1 MNLKKIAVLTLSV
14 AALTGSSAFAAFKF
28 EKPVTVIVP
37 FAAGG
42 TSDLQI
48 RQMQPYL
55 EKELGTNLVVV
66 NIKGGS
72 GVIGT
77 TQYLNDYKADG
88 YSILYTL
95 ATPVVYRPLTGTT
108 SYNYDKDLKA
118 VSRTMSLPMYLIVSD
133 KSRFKS
139 AREIIDY
146 IKSNPGKFTY
156 ANVGNG
162 GNGHL
167 AFASFL
173 FGAGLKA
180 KSVPYAGGTAECY
193 TAMMGGEVDA
203 AVYGE
208 ANLIA
213 QADCHGAINLGSKS
227 TVKSL
232 RTVPTLAELGYEG
245 YETNNL
251 GGFLY
256 QKGVPVEAVETFD
269 AAVKAVLENSEFL
282 TTADKTGFT
291 PAYANATDFEKI
303 IRQCSDNAA
312 PIMKELGY
320 GKKKK

>member
-1 MNLKKIAVLTLSV
+1 MFIKKTTALALSIAFLV
-14 AALTGSSAFAAFKF
+14 ASSAFAAFKF

-48 RQMQPYL
+48 RQMQPFL
-55 EKELGTNLVVV
+55 EKELGTNLVIV
-66 NIKGGS
+66 NVKGGS

-77 TQYLNDYKADG
+77 TQFLNDYKADG

-108 SYNYDKDLKA
+108 SYNYEKDLTA

-139 AREIIDY
+139 GAEIIEY
-146 IKSNPGKFTY
+146 IKANPGKFTY

-173 FGAGLKA
+173 MGAGLVA
-180 KSVPYAGGTAECY
+180 TSVPYTGGTADCY
-193 TAMMGGEVDA
+193 TAVMGGEVMA

-208 ANLIA
+208 ADLLA
-213 QADCHGAINLGSKS
+213 RQEAHGVINLGSKS
-227 TVKSL
+227 TIESL
-232 RTVPTLAELGYEG
+232 KDVPTLAELGYPG
-245 YETNNL
+245 YETNNMS
-251 GGFLY
+251 GFFY
-256 QKGVPVEAVETFD
+256 NKDVPAEVVSAFE
-269 AAVKAVLENSEFL
+269 AAVQTVLSDPDFVARA
-282 TTADKTGFT
+282 TAAGFT
-291 PAYANATDFEKI
+291 PTFGTGAELDAMA
-303 IRQCSDNAA
+303 QQ
-312 PIMKELGY
+312 IMITAKPVIDSLG
-320 GKKKK
+320 

>member
-1 MNLKKIAVLTLSV
+1 MARPK
-14 AALTGSSAFAAFKF
+14 KF
-28 EKPVTVIVP
+28 EKPVTVVVP

-48 RQMQPYL
+48 RQMQPFL
-55 EKELGTNLVVV
+55 EKQLGTNLVVV
-66 NIKGGS
+66 NVKGGS

-77 TQYLNDYKADG
+77 TQFLNDYKPDG
-88 YSILYTL
+88 YAILYTL

-108 SYNYDKDLKA
+108 SYNYEKDLTA
-118 VSRTMSLPMYLIVSD
+118 VARTMSLPMYLIVSD
-133 KSRFKS
+133 TSRFKS
-139 AREIIDY
+139 GAEIIEY
-146 IKSNPGKFTY
+146 IKANPGKFTY

-208 ANLIA
+208 ANLVS
-213 QADCHGAINLGSKS
+213 QAGCHGAINLGSKS
-227 TVKSL
+227 TVESL
-232 RTVPTLAELGYEG
+232 KNVPTLEELGYPG
-245 YETNNL
+245 YVTDNL

-256 QKGVPVEAVETFD
+256 QKAVPTEAVEAFD
-269 AAVKAVLENSEFL
+269 KAVKAVLSDPEFL
-282 TTADKTGFT
+282 AAAGKTGFI
-291 PAYANATDFEKI
+291 PAYAPAAEFEKI

-320 GKKKK
+320 GKKKKK